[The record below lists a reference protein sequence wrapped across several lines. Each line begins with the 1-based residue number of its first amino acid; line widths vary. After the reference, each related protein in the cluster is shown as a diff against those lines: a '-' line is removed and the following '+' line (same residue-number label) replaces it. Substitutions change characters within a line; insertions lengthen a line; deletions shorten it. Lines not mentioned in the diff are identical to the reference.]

1 MATNL
6 NSATRNKTEFKKN
19 RARLL
24 ADNPPCHWCGINV
37 ATEADHVLS
46 IVEGG
51 SNSIENLVAS
61 CKPCNARRGQQVK
74 TQRER
79 HKTQH
84 PQGFN
89 EPNTNSVFFTEQT
102 KPPQDLF
109 RIFPNKDGLAGT
121 GHNQP
126 RLETTTHSGCQ
137 SAAADIGGFAQEVL
151 NVDLMPWQLHCL
163 AGITARN
170 ANGDWLHRV
179 NLVSVARQCGKTTM
193 NAAYLGWYL
202 STQGKERGRPVTVIT
217 TAHKLDLA
225 TAFFTYLA
233 PILRDRFG
241 AEISWSYGRQKLI
254 MPDGSAWH
262 IRAATPAAGHGYSC
276 DLIIA
281 DEVFDISQQALDEGL
296 LYTQRAKK
304 NPSFLMTSTAGTQE
318 STAMLRW
325 RDQGLRAIDSGEQTS
340 LYFAEYSPPSNLD
353 PMTPEAWAYANPAL
367 GYTLDLK
374 TIEAEAETPNRNA
387 FLRGSVNL
395 WQASTTSWLESGVFE
410 ALATDQVAPPG
421 GVLAVEIALDAST
434 YTAVRAVQV
443 GNKTHVKIAF
453 VARTV
458 AELWARVETE
468 IAENPGL
475 RLAIVPGLE
484 NHCPPQHERR
494 RTIVGYK
501 ELLKWTSAV
510 RAMILENRIM
520 HNNENLLNSHVERAV
535 LIKHQGSIAVS
546 STRSPGPI
554 EACRCMIWAAALASR
569 PQLLG
574 KPVIVTANR

>member
-6 NSATRNKTEFKKN
+6 NSQTRNKTEFKKN

-46 IVEGG
+46 IIEGG
-51 SNSIENLVAS
+51 GNSMDNLVPA
-61 CKPCNARRGQQVK
+61 CKPCNARRGQRVK
-74 TQRER
+74 TERER

-84 PQGFN
+84 PQGFG
-89 EPNTNSVFFTEQT
+89 EPNTHSVFFDEHT
-102 KPPQDLF
+102 KPPQDIF
-109 RIFPNKDGLAGT
+109 RIFPNNDGLGLT

-126 RLETTTHSGCQ
+126 RLETTTHSGHQ
-137 SAAADIGGFAQEVL
+137 SAATEIGYFAKEVL
-151 NVDLMPWQLHCL
+151 GVDLMPWQLHVL
-163 AGITARN
+163 HGITAKEE
-170 ANGDWLHRV
+170 NGDWLHRV

-193 NAAYLGWYL
+193 NAAYLGWFL
-202 STQGKERGRPVTVIT
+202 STQGKARGKPVTVIT

-225 TAFFTYLA
+225 TAFYTYLA
-233 PILRDRFG
+233 PILKDRFG
-241 AEISWSYGRQKLI
+241 AEVSWSYGRQKLI
-254 MPDGSAWH
+254 MPDGSTWH
-262 IRAATPAAGHGYSC
+262 VRAATPAAGHGYSC

-281 DEVFDISQQALDEGL
+281 DEAFDISQAAIDEGL
-296 LYTQRAKK
+296 LPSQRAKK

-318 STAMLRW
+318 SIAMLRW
-325 RDQGLRAIDSGEQTS
+325 RDQGLRAIDSNEQTS
-340 LYFAEYSPPSNLD
+340 LYFAEYSPPPTLD

-367 GYTLDLK
+367 GHTLDLK
-374 TIEAEAETPNRNA
+374 TIEAEAETPNRAA
-387 FLRGSVNL
+387 FLRASVNL
-395 WQASTTSWLESGVFE
+395 WQASTTAWLEPGVFE
-410 ALATDQVAPPG
+410 ALATDQPAPPG
-421 GVLAVEIALDAST
+421 GVLAIEIAVDEST

-458 AELWARVETE
+458 AELWAKVETE
-468 IAENPGL
+468 ITLNPNL
-475 RLAIVPGLE
+475 RLAIVPALE

-510 RAMILENRIM
+510 RAMILENRIT
-520 HNNENLLNSHVERAV
+520 HNNENLLNSHVNRAV
-535 LIKHQGSIAVS
+535 LIKHQGSVAVS

-569 PQLLG
+569 PQLIG
-574 KPVIVTANR
+574 KPVIVSGLQ